1 MPIRRTYL
9 RCSIYGI
16 FNAPFPWQTQ
26 IWSGVQALS
35 VQQQQAADED
45 FFDYNNL
52 LRHGIL
58 EAYAGILNGM
68 SRPKINQHLV
78 QAAMV
83 TPLLPVSPLLCC
95 LQTAVVA
102 ERMCDLLQ
110 CNRYS
115 VACAAPH

>member
-1 MPIRRTYL
+1 MSVW
-9 RCSIYGI
+9 C
-16 FNAPFPWQTQ
+16 
-26 IWSGVQALS
+26 GVQALS

-68 SRPKINQHLV
+68 SRAKINQHLV

-83 TPLLPVSPLLCC
+83 TSL
-95 LQTAVVA
+95 
-102 ERMCDLLQ
+102 
-110 CNRYS
+110 
-115 VACAAPH
+115 VACTPTVAVCSLPGGL

>member
-1 MPIRRTYL
+1 VNRPCPHLQQQCNARLLTCPSTCVHCPHTVPRRPA
-9 RCSIYGI
+9 
-16 FNAPFPWQTQ
+16 NAKSH
-26 IWSGVQALS
+26 IKSGVQALS

-83 TPLLPVSPLLCC
+83 TPLVMHTPLAVLPSDCC
-95 LQTAVVA
+95 G
-102 ERMCDLLQ
+102 C
-110 CNRYS
+110 
-115 VACAAPH
+115 

>member
-1 MPIRRTYL
+1 MHCPHTVRSRPASATSHIK
-9 RCSIYGI
+9 
-16 FNAPFPWQTQ
+16 
-26 IWSGVQALS
+26 SGVQALS

-83 TPLLPVSPLLCC
+83 TPLVTHAPTIAVFRLPWRL
-95 LQTAVVA
+95 
-102 ERMCDLLQ
+102 
-110 CNRYS
+110 S
-115 VACAAPH
+115 VCVTRSDAMDAFWRAWAMPH